1 MYDNRLNKCIFFSYY
16 PPHFIPVKSSCTF
29 CAESGNPLIV
39 YHGKLWMVQS
49 YFLLLLCFCREV
61 SELVEA
67 IRMKDA
73 EAETYISE
81 MEVSDA

>member
-1 MYDNRLNKCIFFSYY
+1 
-16 PPHFIPVKSSCTF
+16 
-29 CAESGNPLIV
+29 
-39 YHGKLWMVQS
+39 MVQS